1 MDGKLFRQLRKD
13 RGLRLQDVA
22 DEVNSVSFI
31 SKFEK
36 ENSNISFYRLEH
48 LLEQINVSLEEF
60 LYLRDQAAEPKLYH
74 YLSEQPFFMT
84 GKFTFYL
91 NQIFKSND
99 EVNASRDFNQGV
111 HQMRELSQTFTEKNR
126 GEKFLKLL
134 CQLLRLCYQ
143 LNDRREQEEPIK
155 LNTFFDE
162 LQTLSEPVVN
172 YLYNV
177 ENWGVFEVLLFCF
190 FQFSFPVETVH
201 QLLRTAVSRI
211 EKEVGVQL
219 MQRMKFELLFGT
231 CATFIN
237 FQKLTW
243 AKEVLVETEKLLHDQ
258 GDLLNSTKLLFYQ
271 GWVKIISGSLKSG
284 KQNCEQAI
292 SIFRILKQPTMQRMY
307 EEMLQGIM
315 INQANQEDFIIF
327 S

>member
-111 HQMRELSQTFTEKNR
+111 HQMRELSQTFTEKT
-126 GEKFLKLL
+126 EAK
-134 CQLLRLCYQ
+134 
-143 LNDRREQEEPIK
+143 
-155 LNTFFDE
+155 
-162 LQTLSEPVVN
+162 
-172 YLYNV
+172 
-177 ENWGVFEVLLFCF
+177 
-190 FQFSFPVETVH
+190 
-201 QLLRTAVSRI
+201 
-211 EKEVGVQL
+211 
-219 MQRMKFELLFGT
+219 
-231 CATFIN
+231 N
-237 FQKLTW
+237 F
-243 AKEVLVETEKLLHDQ
+243 
-258 GDLLNSTKLLFYQ
+258 
-271 GWVKIISGSLKSG
+271 
-284 KQNCEQAI
+284 
-292 SIFRILKQPTMQRMY
+292 
-307 EEMLQGIM
+307 
-315 INQANQEDFIIF
+315 
-327 S
+327 

>member
-48 LLEQINVSLEEF
+48 LLDQINVSLEEF

-99 EVNASRDFNQGV
+99 EVNESRDFNKGV

-143 LNDRREQEEPIK
+143 LNDRREQE
-155 LNTFFDE
+155 
-162 LQTLSEPVVN
+162 
-172 YLYNV
+172 
-177 ENWGVFEVLLFCF
+177 
-190 FQFSFPVETVH
+190 
-201 QLLRTAVSRI
+201 
-211 EKEVGVQL
+211 
-219 MQRMKFELLFGT
+219 
-231 CATFIN
+231 
-237 FQKLTW
+237 
-243 AKEVLVETEKLLHDQ
+243 
-258 GDLLNSTKLLFYQ
+258 
-271 GWVKIISGSLKSG
+271 
-284 KQNCEQAI
+284 
-292 SIFRILKQPTMQRMY
+292 
-307 EEMLQGIM
+307 
-315 INQANQEDFIIF
+315 
-327 S
+327 